1 MEKTRAHIF
10 ISGRVQGVFFRA
22 GAQKKAHELG
32 VTGWTDNL
40 ADGRVK
46 CVVEGEKEKVE
57 QFAEWCKEGT
67 TFAKVEHCD
76 VQFED
81 YKGEFSDF
89 EVREVG
95 F

>member
-1 MEKTRAHIF
+1 MGNIRAHIF

-22 GAQKKAHELG
+22 GAQKKARELG
-32 VTGWTDNL
+32 LTGWAHNTL
-40 ADGRVK
+40 DGKVEIV
-46 CVVEGEKEKVE
+46 CEGEREKAE

-76 VQFED
+76 VQFEN
-81 YKGEFSDF
+81 YKEKFSDF
-89 EVREVG
+89 EIREFG